1 VSSSLLGSLTRCA
14 ALALSAAVAS
24 GCGRSC
30 GSSAEHAPS
39 LAYVS
44 DEEGG
49 TVVVVDLGAG
59 QVVARVPVGKRPRG
73 MKLSRDGKLLYVA
86 LSGSPRGGPGIDE
99 SKLPPADRSADG
111 VGIVDLAARK
121 LLRTLPSGQDPE
133 SFDLS
138 PDGEILYVSNE
149 DAAELT
155 ALDVSSGAVRGK
167 AHVGREPE
175 GVAVR
180 PDGSVVFVTSEQDG
194 EVTVV
199 GAKDLAVVAHIPVAP
214 RPRSIVFTKDGATA
228 FVTSEVGAK
237 VTVVDAGAYKALGD
251 IELHADSP
259 KGAPRPMG
267 EALSSDGT
275 KLYISCGRGGSVA
288 VVDVAARKQV
298 RSFEGVGDRPW
309 GIAVSADGALLYTA
323 NGTSHDVSIV
333 NPVTGNVDRRIE
345 TGGLPWGI
353 VLGSAL

>member
-1 VSSSLLGSLTRCA
+1 M
-14 ALALSAAVAS
+14 AVATLAPLAAPAL
-24 GCGRSC
+24 GCARAC
-30 GSSAEHAPS
+30 GPSAERSAP

-49 TVVVVDLGAG
+49 NVVVVDPTAG

-73 MKLSRDGKLLYVA
+73 LKLSRDGKLLFVA

-99 SKLPPADRSADG
+99 TKLPPADRNADG

-138 PDGEILYVSNE
+138 PDGETLYVSNE

-155 ALDVSSGAVRGK
+155 ALDVSSGTVRGK

-199 GAKDLAVVAHIPVAP
+199 GARDLTVLAHIPVAP
-214 RPRSIVFTKDGATA
+214 RPRSIAFTKDGATA
-228 FVTSEVGAK
+228 FVTSELGAK
-237 VTVVDAGAYKALGD
+237 VTVVDAAAYKALGD
-251 IELHADSP
+251 VDIHADSP
-259 KGAPRPMG
+259 KGSPRPMG
-267 EALSSDGT
+267 EALSPDGKT
-275 KLYISCGRGGSVA
+275 LYVSCGRGGSVA
-288 VVDVAARKQV
+288 VIDVPTRKQV
-298 RSFEGVGDRPW
+298 RSIEGVGDRPW
-309 GIAVSADGALLYTA
+309 GIAVSPDGTQLYTA
-323 NGTSHDVSIV
+323 NGTSHDISVV
-333 NPVTGNVDRRIE
+333 NAATGSLDRRIE
-345 TGGLPWGI
+345 TGGLPWG
-353 VLGSAL
+353 VAVGSASHP